1 MSQQGVSAI
10 TISKFKEVISWEDVT
25 ASCPA
30 VEHFPKDMSVSVCV
44 ILAVKMSVSRSSLLI
59 KWSLPS
65 LCSVLYFHLQI
76 RRSVTSSDPRACA
89 RCACQA
95 FVFMVSRCGL
105 LILIAIGF
113 LIVQCR

>member
-1 MSQQGVSAI
+1 MSQQGVTAI

-65 LCSVLYFHLQI
+65 FVLCAVLPSTDQE
-76 RRSVTSSDPRACA
+76 VSD
-89 RCACQA
+89 
-95 FVFMVSRCGL
+95 L
-105 LILIAIGF
+105 L
-113 LIVQCR
+113 